1 MRTGHKGP
9 KGFFLLL
16 ATGLLMLSTA
26 WADAPALKIGVVNIA
41 ALLKQAPQAKEADAR
56 LKNEFA
62 PQQAALKEMAEKLE
76 ALRKAYEKDKLT
88 LSEEQK
94 AEREKEIVMMSREFQ
109 RRRAAIQ
116 EVVNLRR
123 NEELAKLQTLINKAI
138 HAIGQAD
145 QYDLILY
152 DGIAFSSTRIDLTPR
167 VMEYLKKQKEDTQKS
182 FNQ

>member
-1 MRTGHKGP
+1 MRTWHKGP
-9 KGFFLLL
+9 GRFFLLL
-16 ATGLLMLSTA
+16 AGWLALMHAA
-26 WADAPALKIGVVNIA
+26 WADTRPLKIGVVNIA
-41 ALLKQAPQAKEADAR
+41 VLLEQAPQAKEADAR
-56 LKNEFA
+56 LKKEFA
-62 PQQAALKEMAEKLE
+62 PQQAALKEMAEKLD

-138 HAIGQAD
+138 HVIGKQE

-152 DGIAFSSTRIDLTPR
+152 DGIAFSSTRIDLTSR
-167 VMEYLKKQKEDTQKS
+167 VMEYLKKQKEETQKS